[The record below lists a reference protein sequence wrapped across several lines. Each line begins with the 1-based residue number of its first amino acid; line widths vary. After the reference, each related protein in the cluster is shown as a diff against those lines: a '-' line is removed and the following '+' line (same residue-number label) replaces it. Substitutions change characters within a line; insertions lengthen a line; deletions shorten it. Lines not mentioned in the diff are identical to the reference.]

1 MTAGAPVG
9 VRAPV
14 IAPTGAPA
22 VIAPTGAPIDREAA
36 QQGTLRVALVGN
48 PNTGKTTLFNA
59 LTGMRQRVAN
69 FAGVTVERVEGSYRG
84 PDGRRVSVIDLPG
97 SYSLSAHTPDETI
110 ALDVLLGRAAD
121 VPLPEVIVVVVDAQN
136 LERNLFLV
144 SQLLELGRPLVVA
157 LNQSDAAEAD
167 GIRIDVVE
175 LISELG
181 VTVIPTVATKGH
193 GVERLRHAIARAE
206 SLPRP
211 GRKFEL
217 PEAVES
223 ALAAAEDALVRQGF
237 SRPQAGLEALM
248 LVARTGSQF
257 PVPSSQRGGGPPGT
271 WTLELGTILERARA
285 ALSATGFNP
294 ASLEAELRYQWITG
308 VIARTVTRAT
318 LRARN
323 TTDRVDAVLL
333 HRVWGP
339 LIFLAIMTLM
349 FQAVFAWAQ
358 PIMDA
363 VEGMLGGLGV
373 VVGAVIPP
381 GDLRSLITDGVI
393 AGVGSVLVFLPQI
406 AILFLFI
413 GILEDSGYMA
423 RAAFIMDRYMRRVG
437 LHGRSFIPLISGYA
451 CAVPAIMSTRTIE
464 RSNDRLA
471 TMMVV
476 PLMSCS
482 ARLPVYTL
490 LIGAFVPSVAVL
502 GIFDLKGVTLLA
514 MYLLGT
520 VTALGVA
527 FVFRRTLLK
536 GRVQPLILELPPY
549 RIPSPRTLFTSVVQ
563 RASLFLRRAG
573 TIILALSV
581 VLWALASYPK
591 QVPSSQFPVPGAVAS
606 RNLELGTGNSGEA
619 AAQEY
624 QLAHSVLGQ
633 IGRAIEPLVRPLGF
647 DWKIGVSIVSSFA
660 AREVFVSTMG
670 TIYGVGADDR
680 ATLEALPE
688 RLRAERDA
696 AGQPIYTTLTAIGLM
711 VFYVYALMCMSTVA
725 VTVREAGGGRQGWR
739 WAGLQFGYMLAL
751 AYVAAWLVRQV
762 GLALGYGG

>member
-1 MTAGAPVG
+1 VTVVGAPGAAAGAPG
-9 VRAPV
+9 
-14 IAPTGAPA
+14 GA
-22 VIAPTGAPIDREAA
+22 AA
-36 QQGTLRVALVGN
+36 HEHAARQQTLRVALVGN

-69 FAGVTVERVEGSYRG
+69 FAGVTVERVEGSYRA
-84 PDGRRVSVIDLPG
+84 PDGRRVTVLDLPG
-97 SYSLSAHTPDETI
+97 SYSLSAHTPDEAI
-110 ALDVLLGRAAD
+110 ALDVLLGRAANIELPD
-121 VPLPEVIVVVVDAQN
+121 VVVVVVDAHN

-144 SQLLELGRPLVVA
+144 SQLLELGRPLVLA
-157 LNQSDAAEAD
+157 LNQIDAAEAD
-167 GIRIDVVE
+167 GVRIDIVE
-175 LISELG
+175 LINELG
-181 VTVIPTVATKGH
+181 VTVIPTVATKGE
-193 GVERLRHAIARAE
+193 GIDRLRHAIARAE
-206 SLPRP
+206 SLPTP
-211 GRKFEL
+211 SRKFRL
-217 PEAVES
+217 PEAAAG
-223 ALAAAEDALVRQGF
+223 ALAQVERALEGRGFTRAQAE
-237 SRPQAGLEALM
+237 LEALM
-248 LVARTGSQF
+248 LLAPASSEL
-257 PVPSSQRGGGPPGT
+257 PAPSSASRTSSPGT
-271 WTLELGTILERARA
+271 WNLELGALLDAARA
-285 ALSATGFNP
+285 QLTAAGLNP
-294 ASLEAELRYQWITG
+294 ASIEAELRYRWITA
-308 VIARTVTRAT
+308 VVQRTVSHASFR
-318 LRARN
+318 RARS

-339 LIFLAIMTLM
+339 LIFVAVMALM
-349 FQAVFAWAQ
+349 FQAIFAWAQ
-358 PIMDA
+358 PLMDA
-363 VEGMLGGLGV
+363 VEGVLGRLGGA
-373 VVGAVIPP
+373 VGAFLPP
-381 GDLRSLITDGVI
+381 GDLRSLLVDGVI

-464 RSNDRLA
+464 RRTDRLA

-520 VTALGVA
+520 VTALAVA
-527 FVFRRTLLK
+527 FVFRRTLLR

-549 RIPSPRTLFTSVVQ
+549 RLPSPRTLATTVIQ

-581 VLWALASYPK
+581 VLWALASYPR
-591 QVPSSQFPVPGAVAS
+591 VEGRGSRVESVGRLDPPPSTLNPAD
-606 RNLELGTGNSGEA
+606 
-619 AAQEY
+619 QEH
-624 QLAHSVLGQ
+624 QLANSALGYL
-633 IGRAIEPLVRPLGF
+633 GRGIEPLVRPLGF

-670 TIYGVGADDR
+670 TIYGVGSDDG
-680 ATLEALPE
+680 ATLKALPD

-696 AGQPIYTTLTAIGLM
+696 AGRPVYTTLTALGLM

-725 VTVREAGGGRQGWR
+725 VTVREAGGGRIGWG
-739 WAGLQFGYMLAL
+739 WAGLQFGYMLVL
-751 AYVAAWLVRQV
+751 AYAAAWIVREV
-762 GLALGYGG
+762 GSAIGYGA

>member
-1 MTAGAPVG
+1 VTTVGAPVG
-9 VRAPV
+9 APV
-14 IAPTGAPA
+14 ER
-22 VIAPTGAPIDREAA
+22 VAA
-36 QQGTLRVALVGN
+36 RQDTLRVALVGN

-84 PDGRRVSVIDLPG
+84 TDGRRVTVLDLPG

-110 ALDVLLGRAAD
+110 ALDVLLGRAVD
-121 VPLPEVIVVVVDAQN
+121 VELPDVVVVVVDAHN
-136 LERNLFLV
+136 LERNLFLL

-157 LNQSDAAEAD
+157 LNQIDAAEAD

-175 LISELG
+175 LINELG
-181 VTVIPTVATKGH
+181 VTVIPTVATNGD
-193 GVERLRHAIARAE
+193 GIDRLRHAIGKA
-206 SLPRP
+206 P
-211 GRKFEL
+211 EL
-217 PEAVES
+217 PVPARRFALPPPVASALRAVEDT
-223 ALAAAEDALVRQGF
+223 LERQGF
-237 SRPQAGLEALM
+237 TRPQAELESLM
-248 LVARTGSQF
+248 LLASASFDARGSSF
-257 PVPSSQRGGGPPGT
+257 ESGHHSEPRASS
-271 WTLELGTILERARA
+271 LEPLLNDARVELERA
-285 ALSATGFNP
+285 GVNP
-294 ASLEAELRYQWITG
+294 ASLEAELRYRWITG
-308 VIARTVTRAT
+308 VIQRTVTHTRP
-318 LRARN
+318 RSRS

-339 LIFLAIMTLM
+339 LIFVAVMALM
-349 FQAVFAWAQ
+349 FQAIFSWAQ
-358 PIMDA
+358 PLMDA
-363 VEGMLGGLGV
+363 VEGLLGGVGG
-373 VVGAVIPP
+373 VVGALLPP
-381 GDLRSLITDGVI
+381 GDLRSLIVDGVI

-406 AILFLFI
+406 AILFLFV

-464 RSNDRLA
+464 RQTDRLA

-527 FVFRRTLLK
+527 FIFRRTLLK

-549 RIPSPRTLFTSVVQ
+549 RVPSPRTLVTTVVQ

-581 VLWALASYPK
+581 VLWALASYPRVPSSAF
-591 QVPSSQFPVPGAVAS
+591 QVPSVA
-606 RNLELGTGNSGEA
+606 TGNSEQETGNPGSA

-624 QLAHSVLGQ
+624 QLAHSVLGYL
-633 IGRAIEPLVRPLGF
+633 GRGIEPLVRPLGF

-660 AREVFVSTMG
+660 AREVFISTMG
-670 TIYGVGADDR
+670 TIYGVGAEDGT
-680 ATLEALPE
+680 TLKALPD
-688 RLRAERDA
+688 RLRAERDST
-696 AGQPIYTTLTAIGLM
+696 GRPVYTTLTALGLM

-725 VTVREAGGGRQGWR
+725 VTVREAGGGRVGWR
-739 WAGLQFGYMLAL
+739 WAGLQFGYMLVL
-751 AYVAAWLVRQV
+751 AYAAAWIVRQI